1 MNKTAHAVALNLNM
15 LAGALDGMTRETMS
29 FLTSFTGGWTQAE
42 VDAMAAV
49 VSAIRNLDKASS
61 EALDLSQGE

>member
-15 LAGALDGMTRETMS
+15 LAAALDGMTRETMS